1 MVAPI
6 YSTLES
12 WLELNLPSVQKPGRY
27 VGNEL
32 NQVRKD
38 WDSVKIHAALA
49 FPDIYDL
56 GVPNLGISILYD
68 QINKRQDA
76 LAERVFLP
84 WVDMEKIMRRDGI
97 SLFSLE
103 NRIPLDKFD
112 LIGISLPYE
121 TLYTNALNLLDLA
134 GIPVH
139 SRDRTSDHPLVIAGG
154 HAMLNPEPMAPFLD
168 VIVIGEGEEV
178 IHEILDTLI
187 TSKINRFDRE
197 KTLIALSR
205 ITGVYIP
212 SFYSPLNDDAGMY
225 LGLNT
230 TSPKIPRCIQK
241 RIVGRLPEPVT
252 DFIVPSVEVVH
263 NRVAIEIMRGCTRG
277 CRFCQAGM
285 ITRPVRERPLD
296 QILDTIQVALD
307 KTGFQEV
314 ALLSL
319 SSSDH
324 SEIKEIVQAI
334 QTRFE
339 GKHLT
344 ISLPSLR
351 IESLSVDLLEKL
363 SGSRQTSFTL
373 APEAATDRL
382 RNIINKPIS
391 DDALLEVTRLI
402 YSRGWRVIKCYFMI
416 GHPEET
422 MDDVKAIAD
431 LCKRVVMEG
440 RKFHG
445 LKATL
450 HAGINT
456 FIPKPHTP
464 FQWRAMDS
472 LESIREKQAYLR
484 RELRGPGLKMTW
496 ADPQTSLL
504 EAWLCRGDRRTAEV
518 IYSAWK
524 SGARFD
530 AWQDQFNFDLWK
542 DAFNQSGIDPFSI
555 SHRVRSADEVFPWD
569 HIQIGVT
576 KKYLLEEAENSQSGV
591 LRPDCRESCY
601 VCGVLPA
608 YKKIRQ
614 ENPGSHWGCPEVKA
628 ESIQP

>member
-1 MVAPI
+1 M
-6 YSTLES
+6 TLPNNS
-12 WLELNLPSVQKPGRY
+12 AFQTWLELNLPTVQKPGRY
-27 VGNEL
+27 AGNEL
-32 NQVRKD
+32 NQIRKD
-38 WDSVKIHAALA
+38 WDAVQVHAALA

-56 GVPNLGISILYD
+56 GVPNLGLSILYD
-68 QINKRQDA
+68 QINKRHDA

-84 WVDMEKIMRRDGI
+84 WVDMEEIMRRDGI

-103 NRIPLDKFD
+103 SRLPLRQFD

-121 TLYTNALNLLDLA
+121 TLYTNTLNLLDLA
-134 GIPVH
+134 GIPVR
-139 SRDRTSDHPLVIAGG
+139 SRDRSADHPLVIAGG

-168 VIVIGEGEEV
+168 AIAIGEGEEV
-178 IHEILDTLI
+178 IHEILDVLI
-187 TSKINRFDRE
+187 ATKLAHSNRDE
-197 KTLIALSR
+197 TLIALSK
-205 ITGVYIP
+205 IAGVYIP
-212 SFYSPLNDDAGMY
+212 AFYSPANDASGNHLGMTR
-225 LGLNT
+225 T
-230 TSPKIPRCIQK
+230 TPDTPDCIQK

-252 DFIVPSVEVVH
+252 DFIVPSIEVVH

-296 QILDTIQVALD
+296 QILNCLEVALE
-307 KTGFQEV
+307 KTGFEEV

-351 IESLSVDLLEKL
+351 IESLSVDILEKL

-422 MDDVKAIAD
+422 IEDVRAIAD

-445 LKATL
+445 LKTTL
-450 HAGINT
+450 HAGIST

-464 FQWRAMDS
+464 FQWRSMDS
-472 LESIREKQAYLR
+472 LESIREKLGLLR
-484 RELRGPGLKMTW
+484 HELRGPGLKMTW

-504 EAWLCRGDRRTAEV
+504 EAWLSRGDRRTSEA
-518 IYSAWK
+518 IFNAWK

-530 AWQDQFNFDLWK
+530 AWQDQFKYNVWKEAFDQ
-542 DAFNQSGIDPFSI
+542 AGIDPFSY
-555 SHRVRSADEVFPWD
+555 SHRARPAEEVFPWD
-569 HIQIGVT
+569 HIHIGVT
-576 KKYLLEEAENSQSGV
+576 KKYLLEEDKNSRLGV
-591 LRPDCRESCY
+591 LRPDCRESCF
-601 VCGVLPA
+601 VCGILPG
-608 YKKIRQ
+608 YKTIRKDY
-614 ENPGSHWGCPEVKA
+614 PGGHWGCPEVKDEA
-628 ESIQP
+628 IQS

>member
-38 WDSVKIHAALA
+38 WDSVKVHAALA

-103 NRIPLDKFD
+103 NRIPLHKFD

-187 TSKINRFDRE
+187 TSKKNRFDRE

-212 SFYSPLNDDAGMY
+212 SFYTPLNDDAGMY

-296 QILDTIQVALD
+296 QILDAIQVALD
-307 KTGFQEV
+307 KTGFEEV

-344 ISLPSLR
+344 ISLPSL
-351 IESLSVDLLEKL
+351 
-363 SGSRQTSFTL
+363 
-373 APEAATDRL
+373 TDRVFICGL
-382 RNIINKPIS
+382 AREIERFPSNQFY
-391 DDALLEVTRLI
+391 TRPR
-402 YSRGWRVIKCYFMI
+402 SC
-416 GHPEET
+416 
-422 MDDVKAIAD
+422 
-431 LCKRVVMEG
+431 
-440 RKFHG
+440 HG
-445 LKATL
+445 PVA
-450 HAGINT
+450 
-456 FIPKPHTP
+456 
-464 FQWRAMDS
+464 
-472 LESIREKQAYLR
+472 
-484 RELRGPGLKMTW
+484 
-496 ADPQTSLL
+496 
-504 EAWLCRGDRRTAEV
+504 
-518 IYSAWK
+518 
-524 SGARFD
+524 
-530 AWQDQFNFDLWK
+530 
-542 DAFNQSGIDPFSI
+542 
-555 SHRVRSADEVFPWD
+555 
-569 HIQIGVT
+569 
-576 KKYLLEEAENSQSGV
+576 KYHQ
-591 LRPDCRESCY
+591 
-601 VCGVLPA
+601 
-608 YKKIRQ
+608 
-614 ENPGSHWGCPEVKA
+614 
-628 ESIQP
+628 